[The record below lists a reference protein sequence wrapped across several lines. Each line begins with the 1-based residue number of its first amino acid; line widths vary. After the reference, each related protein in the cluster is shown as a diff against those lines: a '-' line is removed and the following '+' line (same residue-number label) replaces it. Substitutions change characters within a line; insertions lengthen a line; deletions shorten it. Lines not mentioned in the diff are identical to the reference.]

1 MKVLDDHDASDAII
15 DDMYEALSPSASTES
30 QQADACASLLGR
42 RFPRSRLTMQAFSA
56 ECGLMRRTGG
66 PSITP
71 GTRPA
76 PWRFSRSCSLGSSTA
91 FKPRAYS
98 LTAEAAS
105 ITSRYGA
112 SVACGHALSGEP
124 FGRFY
129 VHGHAEAPLAPP

>member
-1 MKVLDDHDASDAII
+1 
-15 DDMYEALSPSASTES
+15 
-30 QQADACASLLGR
+30 
-42 RFPRSRLTMQAFSA
+42 
-56 ECGLMRRTGG
+56 MRRTGG

-98 LTAEAAS
+98 LAAEAAPS
-105 ITSRYGA
+105 HPDMVPPSR
-112 SVACGHALSGEP
+112 VATTLSGEP